1 MQVNNFVLKINRFE
15 MEKIF
20 KELISKVYL
29 TFINFND
36 LIIIF
41 FKLWN
46 WSTGIILINN
56 FGAYLNG

>member
-1 MQVNNFVLKINRFE
+1 MQVNNFMPKVNRFE

-20 KELISKVYL
+20 RKLISKVYL
-29 TFINFND
+29 TFINFDD
-36 LIIIF
+36 LIRIF

-46 WSTGIILINN
+46 WSAGLILINN